1 MAQVRWIKL
10 TTTMFDDE
18 KIRIIES
25 MPDADSILIIWIKL
39 MTLAGKV
46 NHNGYIFLTKSI
58 PYTDEM
64 LSGLFNRPLNT
75 VRLALQVFSNFGMIE
90 YDEYD
95 FLHLT
100 NWEKHQ
106 NIEGLERIREQTRE
120 RVAKHREKQRS
131 LPNNQCNVT
140 GNANVTPGNATE
152 LDIEL
157 EEDIDTKSIIAHQ
170 KCAEEKTKARK
181 PFSSIHQQEVFE
193 LWWSRYPKKKSKG
206 NAEKAWAKINPS
218 AELSE
223 KILFALAAAVKSYDW
238 TKEEGEYIPYPASW
252 LNAKGWEDEYT
263 EAKAGKGKGQADDE
277 PREVWIH
284 PDMRGVE

>member
-75 VRLALQVFSNFGMIE
+75 IRLALQVFKNFGMIE
-90 YDEYD
+90 YDQYE
-95 FLHLT
+95 FLHIT

-106 NIEGLERIREQTRE
+106 NIEGLDRIREQTRE

-131 LPNNQCNVT
+131 LPILDGSVSSSVT
-140 GNANVTPGNATE
+140 VTPGNATE

-157 EEDIDTKSIIAHQ
+157 EEDIDIKNTITHQ
-170 KCAEEKTKARK
+170 KGAKEKPPK
-181 PFSSIHQQEVFE
+181 PFSSIHQKEVFE
-193 LWWSRYPKKKSKG
+193 VWWSQYPKKKSKG

-218 AELSE
+218 AELTE
-223 KILFALAAAVKSYDW
+223 KIMQSLVAAVKSYDW
-238 TKEEGEYIPYPASW
+238 TKEDGEYIPYPASW

-263 EAKAGKGKGQADDE
+263 EAKAGKGKGQDEE
-277 PREVWIH
+277 PREVWVP